1 MNPRLFTFAT
11 VAVLLNVLPAT
22 AQEMIWPVLSACQ
35 NPNGSALPSRW
46 QGVFLSAPFD
56 NGQLV
61 LNRTVYDSSQSAM
74 SVSLYGVQTGE
85 ADFLVTPNT
94 TYVLTYSGSTLT
106 QCQSLGNTGWQP
118 LPQTLVASP
127 AMCVGSRPLA
137 ETAVDWWKMPAVP
150 TSQIPLNRHAANW
163 IWFKQADGSPFR
175 FMFNQSVDSL
185 APLSWS
191 SFSYQ
196 VRFST
201 PSQTDLSQIVNFC
214 QSAAPYSGGT
224 GRAALQAILDGMSQS
239 PTRANA
245 AINALMP
252 ELDNTCATAS
262 LPTWPQTF
270 GMTTLMTSVNF
281 GNNPWPTQ
289 LHYRWNAQ
297 NNTGNQRTRM
307 LITPPPNEQLGEEAL
322 LLGAQGYDIYPNSC
336 SADLP
341 GVPRPNWPTNWPTS
355 GGCSCAAV
363 INGTTA
369 LTPYGSAQIMTCPM
383 ILPRVFWTWYTLQ
396 GRPMTFMETS
406 SPAGEGTG
414 LALADY
420 YDWFPNLLFKDSV
433 FDLPN
438 QCTGSSLS
446 RESPRP
452 RAISHATPLN
462 AEALPTAC
470 FNCHLGP
477 SNPAR

>member
-1 MNPRLFTFAT
+1 MFAT
-11 VAVLLNVLPAT
+11 AAVLSNALPAT
-22 AQEMIWPVLSACQ
+22 AQPVVQMNWPALSACQ
-35 NPNGSALPSRW
+35 NPNGPTLPSRW
-46 QGVFLSAPFD
+46 QGVFLSAPFG

-61 LNRTVYDSSQSAM
+61 LNRTVYDNSMPAM

-85 ADFLVTPNT
+85 ADFLIMPGT

-118 LPQTLVASP
+118 LSQTLVSSP

-137 ETAVDWWKMPAVP
+137 ETAVDWWKTPALP

-163 IWFKQADGSPFR
+163 IWLKQSDGSPFR
-175 FMFNQSVDSL
+175 FMFNQSIDDM

-196 VRFST
+196 VSFST
-201 PSQTDLSQIVNFC
+201 PSQTDLGQIANFC
-214 QSAAPYSGGT
+214 QGAAPYSGGT

-239 PTRANA
+239 STRANA
-245 AINALMP
+245 EISALMP
-252 ELDNTCATAS
+252 ELDNTCSGSS
-262 LPTWPQTF
+262 LPNWPQTF
-270 GMTTLMTSVNF
+270 GMSTIMTSVNF

-289 LHYRWNAQ
+289 VYYRWNAA
-297 NNTGNQRTRM
+297 NKTGNQRTKM

-322 LLGAQGYDIYPNSC
+322 LLGTQGYDIYPNSC
-336 SADLP
+336 TADLP
-341 GVPRPNWPTNWPTS
+341 GVPQPNWSTP

-363 INGTTA
+363 IKGTTS

-383 ILPRVFWTWYTLQ
+383 ILPRVFWTWYTFQ

-420 YDWFPNLLFKDSV
+420 YDWIPNLSFPDSV
-433 FDLPN
+433 FNPPN
-438 QCTGSSLS
+438 QCTGNSVS
-446 RESPRP
+446 RVAPAH
-452 RAISHATPLN
+452 RAISHATPVN
-462 AEALPTAC
+462 AEALPPQC

-477 SNPAR
+477 SNAQP